1 MDMLMVDMGPDGE
14 AKVGDEVILIGQQG
28 DQEILLDELAD
39 KLNTI
44 NYEILVGFNDR
55 VRRVL
60 VN

>member
-1 MDMLMVDMGPDGE
+1 MVDMGLDDE
-14 AKVGDEVILIGQQG
+14 AKVGDEVILIGKQG

-55 VRRVL
+55 FVGFW
-60 VN
+60 